1 MWLAAGSDV
10 NWKAVANMESGACLL
25 EALAPCGYKDENF
38 QALLWD
44 IQEQGVQDFTN
55 AIPTAAA
62 PRR

>member
-1 MWLAAGSDV
+1 
-10 NWKAVANMESGACLL
+10 MESGACLL

-44 IQEQGVQDFTN
+44 IQEQGMQDFTN

>member
-10 NWKAVANMESGACLL
+10 NWKAVANMESGTCLL

-44 IQEQGVQDFTN
+44 IQEQGMQDFTN